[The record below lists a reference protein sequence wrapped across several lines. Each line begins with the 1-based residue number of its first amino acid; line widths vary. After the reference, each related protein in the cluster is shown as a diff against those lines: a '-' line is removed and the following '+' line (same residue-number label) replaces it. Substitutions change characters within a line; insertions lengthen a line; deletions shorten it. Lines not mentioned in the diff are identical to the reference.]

1 METKLDNIYMNSEYG
16 IYSYGVDKASI
27 SKDYM
32 REISFQREREKMGG
46 NRGIHLPPTNTN
58 TEEDG
63 N

>member
-1 METKLDNIYMNSEYG
+1 MNSEYG
-16 IYSYGVDKASI
+16 VYSYGVDKASI

-63 N
+63 T